1 MKQAEAEQAE
11 PARRHVSGGSSLG
24 DSIPIDQVAWPKD
37 IKERAGAEVRGSHP
51 LHGSDSGKNFAVN
64 TSKNCWHCF
73 RHNSGGGPLEWLAVE
88 AGLIS
93 CQDAKPGCLGNGLFK
108 KVLGIARDQG
118 FDVPDRSA
126 SKAKANAAEDADVP
140 DQPATK
146 ANAEDDGPTVI
157 DAIRALDSVC
167 DGAIS
172 KDGTGFNKFDREEH
186 SDLIDKAIN
195 EGTLTPKEEKR
206 AYKLLKKYSKQLKPL
221 GIKYEDIGHIV
232 RTEEDVSDKI
242 NDRIPAWIDEHH
254 FKTVADTEKLYHY
267 AHGVYLDDGETI
279 LKTII
284 EQEFGG
290 ISNNRMVS
298 DVIGKVKR
306 RTYIDRELFNNGP
319 ILNVQNGL
327 LNLETLELKP
337 HTPDYLSTSQINVA
351 YDKNATA
358 PKIKKFISEV
368 ARPEDVNLI
377 EELIG
382 WLLWPD
388 YNIHVAVML
397 LGPGRNGKGTLLRLI
412 TAFLG
417 AKSVANVTLQD
428 LVSDRFAKADLYG
441 KMANIGGDLPAKD
454 LSDTAAFRNLTGG
467 DDNRAQEK
475 YRVAFNFRN
484 KAKML
489 FSANVLPRSPDDT
502 YAYYSRWILL
512 EFLHTFD
519 PRSGTGDPDL
529 DSKLQTPEE
538 LSGLLNIAL
547 AGLKRLRNN
556 GWRFSYDKTV
566 EDVEIMYKRNSNP
579 VVAFLMDECEED
591 PEAYVEKGVLQSRF
605 RRYCEQHGI
614 RPLTV
619 KRFSY
624 LLKDQSV
631 IPISDYRPFITGERV
646 ALPRCWLGV
655 RFKDD
660 IVASTESMV
669 LPSPNLRKN
678 EIKGRVEERE
688 KKGEIGYTETM
699 DSVDAPCAVASTA
712 AAQDAARNEHFEKL
726 ADAVAIK
733 SPSKPKPPAT
743 GLLAGTSEN
752 SLQNDES
759 SAVKPPARD
768 DPGFK
773 AFKERM
779 SRRKCILCGRSFPY
793 DLTPY
798 SNKDEHGYICTTCMM
813 GGAPPEPEHTTQ
825 EKLPVVAV

>member
-1 MKQAEAEQAE
+1 
-11 PARRHVSGGSSLG
+11 
-24 DSIPIDQVAWPKD
+24 
-37 IKERAGAEVRGSHP
+37 
-51 LHGSDSGKNFAVN
+51 
-64 TSKNCWHCF
+64 
-73 RHNSGGGPLEWLAVE
+73 
-88 AGLIS
+88 
-93 CQDAKPGCLGNGLFK
+93 
-108 KVLGIARDQG
+108 
-118 FDVPDRSA
+118 
-126 SKAKANAAEDADVP
+126 
-140 DQPATK
+140 
-146 ANAEDDGPTVI
+146 
-157 DAIRALDSVC
+157 
-167 DGAIS
+167 
-172 KDGTGFNKFDREEH
+172 
-186 SDLIDKAIN
+186 
-195 EGTLTPKEEKR
+195 
-206 AYKLLKKYSKQLKPL
+206 
-221 GIKYEDIGHIV
+221 
-232 RTEEDVSDKI
+232 
-242 NDRIPAWIDEHH
+242 
-254 FKTVADTEKLYHY
+254 
-267 AHGVYLDDGETI
+267 
-279 LKTII
+279 
-284 EQEFGG
+284 
-290 ISNNRMVS
+290 
-298 DVIGKVKR
+298 
-306 RTYIDRELFNNGP
+306 
-319 ILNVQNGL
+319 
-327 LNLETLELKP
+327 
-337 HTPDYLSTSQINVA
+337 
-351 YDKNATA
+351 
-358 PKIKKFISEV
+358 
-368 ARPEDVNLI
+368 
-377 EELIG
+377 
-382 WLLWPD
+382 
-388 YNIHVAVML
+388 
-397 LGPGRNGKGTLLRLI
+397 
-412 TAFLG
+412 
-417 AKSVANVTLQD
+417 
-428 LVSDRFAKADLYG
+428 
-441 KMANIGGDLPAKD
+441 
-454 LSDTAAFRNLTGG
+454 
-467 DDNRAQEK
+467 
-475 YRVAFNFRN
+475 
-484 KAKML
+484 
-489 FSANVLPRSPDDT
+489 VLPRSPDDT

-726 ADAVAIK
+726 ADDVASK
-733 SPSKPKPPAT
+733 SPGKQEPPAT
-743 GLLAGTSEN
+743 GLLGGSSPGSSHSVDSAKAATR
-752 SLQNDES
+752 ND
-759 SAVKPPARD
+759 PR
-768 DPGFK
+768 FK